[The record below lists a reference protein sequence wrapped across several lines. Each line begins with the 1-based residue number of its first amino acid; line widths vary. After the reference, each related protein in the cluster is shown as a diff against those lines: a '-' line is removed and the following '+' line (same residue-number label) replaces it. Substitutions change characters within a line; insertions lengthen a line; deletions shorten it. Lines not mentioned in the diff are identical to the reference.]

1 MSPID
6 KDLLDKAQHLFDYV
20 SAQIPGK
27 MPEFQA
33 KIQAVQDYCDETG
46 WGSLPVEQLDIDV
59 VENRYRRLNRLV
71 ELNAPEVI
79 INNEHKW
86 LKRMAEFLF
95 LIARNEHP
103 RLTKEEQIEHDE
115 VLELQDLYDGE
126 D

>member
-1 MSPID
+1 MTHID
-6 KDLLDKAQHLFDYV
+6 KDLLDKAQHLFEYV
-20 SAQIPGK
+20 SARPPGN

-33 KIQAVQDYCDETG
+33 RIQAVQDYCNETG
-46 WGSLPVEQLDIDV
+46 WESLPVEPLDIDV

-71 ELNAPEVI
+71 ELNAPEAI
-79 INNEHKW
+79 INNEHHW

-103 RLTKEEQIEHDE
+103 KLTEEEQDE
-115 VLELQDLYDGE
+115 LNQVLKLQSLYEGE

>member
-6 KDLLDKAQHLFDYV
+6 QDLLDKAQHLFDYV
-20 SAQIPGK
+20 SAQIPGN

-46 WGSLPVEQLDIDV
+46 WQSLPVEQLDIDV

-103 RLTKEEQIEHDE
+103 RLTEEEQIEHDE